1 MSELEL
7 KLHFLLGLY
16 GIKDPDLVHR
26 DLEYFK
32 KTVVKLLEQRKRKK
46 EEEQFQR
53 IVTDIGKLQEQK
65 RLLEVENSELHETK
79 RILEGGSMG
88 PNIRSGSVPKF
99 GSVLKDS
106 ETAFNKQS
114 EHSHPSVLKTL
125 GLTFGQSVPS
135 RDEAS
140 SPNRVAP
147 SHIENPPSLS
157 PDPLN
162 LQETDSLPSLP
173 ADRTPNIQKSG
184 NRQDSQLNPRLQSS
198 GSNQRSSSSYFA
210 LPRESFM
217 KTLTVHRTRLF
228 DDEYPL
234 SNIDNASFE
243 EDFKLDA
250 GHPASGAS
258 SLYFYGRV
266 ATDLK
271 QVLRLLQESEQGP
284 RQDIDSSF
292 MQSLFAKVAQEIP
305 HIVRRLLEKHVGDP
319 DKVAE
324 LLPDIDRE
332 IVSRFRKVYESE
344 QWIKTARQQIDEKVE
359 EINQYEMILATRE
372 IQLSEREALVNEL
385 QLIYQPST
393 QISIEREKIELR
405 QTISQ
410 LEVRLERETAS
421 RERANLEVDYLR
433 NMVRDLQQRLHPASR
448 FGQGLGEEMEGDNRG
463 LGVFHKKRPSVA
475 SEDKGFRQT
484 PVPME
489 AINRDSFLQKGSLSV
504 QPQAIGGYLNRL
516 KLLAQSEYRQADGA
530 REEEISK
537 RNSEELPLAEQAEHL
552 DDPKTS
558 PADLRRAD
566 QQQEAPLVQTEEM
579 PESPDSSQPREAST

>member
-1 MSELEL
+1 MSDLEL
-7 KLHFLLGLY
+7 KLIFLLGLY

-26 DLEYFK
+26 DLEDFK
-32 KTVVKLLEQRKRKK
+32 KTVLKLLEQRKRKK

-53 IVTDIGKLQEQK
+53 IVIDIGKLQEQK
-65 RLLEVENSELHETK
+65 RLLEVENLELHETK
-79 RILEGGSMG
+79 RILEGSSIN
-88 PNIRSGSVPKF
+88 PKIRSGSVQIF

-106 ETAFNKQS
+106 ERVLNKQS
-114 EHSHPSVLKTL
+114 EHSHPSELKIP
-125 GLTFGQSVPS
+125 GLTFGQSIPS

-140 SPNRVAP
+140 SPNIVLP
-147 SHIENPPSLS
+147 SHTEINPSPS

-173 ADRTPNIQKSG
+173 ADRTPSIQKSG

-198 GSNQRSSSSYFA
+198 GSGQRSSSAYFA

-217 KTLTVHRTRLF
+217 KTLTLHRTRLF

-234 SNIDNASFE
+234 SNIDNASFD
-243 EDFKLDA
+243 EDFKLDS
-250 GHPASGAS
+250 GHHASGAS

-292 MQSLFAKVAQEIP
+292 VQSLFAKVAQEIP

-324 LLPDIDRE
+324 LMPDIDRE
-332 IVSRFRKVYESE
+332 IVTRFRKVYESE

-393 QISIEREKIELR
+393 QISIERDKIELR
-405 QTISQ
+405 QVISQ

-421 RERANLEVDYLR
+421 RERAKLEIDYLR
-433 NMVRDLQQRLHPASR
+433 KMVQDLQLKSHPTSR
-448 FGQGLGEEMEGDNRG
+448 FRHGLGEEMEGDNRG
-463 LGVFHKKRPSVA
+463 LGVFHKKRFTAAP
-475 SEDKGFRQT
+475 EEKGFRQT
-484 PVPME
+484 SVSLE
-489 AINRDSFLQKGSLSV
+489 AIDRDSFLQKGSLSA
-504 QPQAIGGYLNRL
+504 QPQAIGGYLNKL
-516 KLLAQSEYRQADGA
+516 KLLAQSEYQQAEGV

-537 RNSEELPLAEQAEHL
+537 RNSEDMPHTDPADHL
-552 DDPKTS
+552 GDPKTS
-558 PADLRRAD
+558 PEELRHPD
-566 QQQEAPLVQTEEM
+566 QQQEVPPAQIGEKQ
-579 PESPDSSQPREAST
+579 ESPDSSQSREAST